1 MTRAVFTA
9 QLTAI
14 AFSLVLLSPGAHAQS
29 DASKRALE
37 RAQKQADAVFSWIKI
52 NAEKGAPRQP
62 PAQAAA
68 APAPAPAPV
77 ARKAAPAP
85 APAMAAAPRPA
96 PAAIVAQANIPTAP
110 APASFEAPAAAS
122 IAASPE
128 PEADL
133 ARNAML
139 VASASPSSAPASPL
153 AVAAQAAEP
162 PAPPPE
168 EEAEV
173 PLKLLHRVNPSI
185 PPQLQRQTFRDAFAR
200 VKFVVAPD
208 GKVMQVESMKA
219 TNNRLA
225 AAAID
230 AVKQWRFAPI
240 PEAREAAIEF
250 AFNNVDD

>member
-1 MTRAVFTA
+1 M
-9 QLTAI
+9 
-14 AFSLVLLSPGAHAQS
+14 
-29 DASKRALE
+29 
-37 RAQKQADAVFSWIKI
+37 
-52 NAEKGAPRQP
+52 
-62 PAQAAA
+62 
-68 APAPAPAPV
+68 
-77 ARKAAPAP
+77 
-85 APAMAAAPRPA
+85 
-96 PAAIVAQANIPTAP
+96 
-110 APASFEAPAAAS
+110 AS

-139 VASASPSSAPASPL
+139 VASASPSPAPASPL

-162 PAPPPE
+162 PSPPP

-173 PLKLLHRVNPSI
+173 PLKLLHRVNPTI
-185 PPQLQRQTFRDAFAR
+185 PVQLQRQTFRDAFAR

-208 GKVMQVESMKA
+208 GQVTQVEAMKA

-250 AFNNVDD
+250 AFNNVEE